1 MLYSNT
7 KKELALLWT
16 DGREVVTSVGK
27 VWMWGLHESCGRFL
41 LPQGPCWWL
50 VTTTSSQLE
59 PKKPIGWAVKHHE
72 DTEGASRLRTVV
84 LYRAE
89 AQMPSLLC
97 PPLPHTHL
105 TPSQASWSAVVGY
118 YTYISMCTCCS
129 YAVKAAWE
137 LTPQTWP
144 QSVVLFSLST
154 RQRLDLRT
162 TRGGD
167 LKIFAVAV
175 GNVLNRAC
183 ALLFQPCRAGKNVP
197 CSGTVHFC

>member
-1 MLYSNT
+1 MWEVFITSGT
-7 KKELALLWT
+7 LLMTGNHNQQSVRTEEAHWMSSETSWRHWGCVETT
-16 DGREVVTSVGK
+16 DSCSV
-27 VWMWGLHESCGRFL
+27 
-41 LPQGPCWWL
+41 PCWSPNAL
-50 VTTTSSQLE
+50 
-59 PKKPIGWAVKHHE
+59 
-72 DTEGASRLRTVV
+72 
-84 LYRAE
+84 
-89 AQMPSLLC
+89 
-97 PPLPHTHL
+97 PPLSPAAPHSSH
-105 TPSQASWSAVVGY
+105 PSQASWSAVVGY

-167 LKIFAVAV
+167 LKIFAVAA

-183 ALLFQPCRAGKNVP
+183 ALLFQPCRAGKSVP